1 MKIRKFNQI
10 LESNNLDKESI
21 LALIQ
26 DLSDTHDLEYTF
38 VEGYFSRPSKSSFD
52 KYIWYGGDPVIKNPN
67 SKNDQKCYKLI
78 VDLKKNGCKPSGKYI
93 HGVVV
98 YNSNDLLKILNALSG
113 ITRVTETHMYIKDE
127 KLNFIIISD
136 EGLDIDK
143 IEKLYFELVDRKD
156 QSNTNFS
163 TYANIQKTKKSVEI
177 KINGA
182 SYSERKLKNFLNGI
196 DLKDFEIKT
205 KSIWQPRG
213 HVGSMITI
221 TFELK

>member
-1 MKIRKFNQI
+1 MKIRKFGQI

-26 DLSDTHDLEYTF
+26 DLSDTHDLEYTL
-38 VEGYFSRPSKSSFD
+38 VEGYFSRPSKSS
-52 KYIWYGGDPVIKNPN
+52 YGGDPVIKNPN

-78 VDLKKNGCKPSGKYI
+78 VDLKKNGCEPSGKYI

-143 IEKLYFELVDRKD
+143 IEQLYLELVDRKD
-156 QSNTNFS
+156 QSNTGFA
-163 TYANIQKTKKSVEI
+163 TYAKIQKTKKSVEI

-213 HVGSMITI
+213 HVGRMITI